1 MPRKKKQITKIDKDE
16 DNDWL
21 DNEEEDDSLNYNEGE
36 ELPES
41 WEELAE
47 DEKLLHADYDDYS
60 DEEDDYWR

>member
-21 DNEEEDDSLNYNEGE
+21 ENEEEDESLNYHE
-36 ELPES
+36 EFPES

-47 DEKLLHADYDDYS
+47 DEKVLHADYDDYS